1 MKNKAPKIELM
12 PLFLLIF
19 ENRCLRQS
27 LAMEVQTE
35 LFSFD
40 NANEAHCY
48 VEKLWLGSSW
58 MTEESKEEFVSC
70 KREPVTNQSG
80 RKSIHFASVTFPSLL
95 LSMLLVSQTHTHDQ
109 VLHTVLLNTG

>member
-1 MKNKAPKIELM
+1 MG
-12 PLFLLIF
+12 FLSGF
-19 ENRCLRQS
+19 SKVGFVENYAQS

>member
-1 MKNKAPKIELM
+1 MDIEDHLQA
-12 PLFLLIF
+12 
-19 ENRCLRQS
+19 E
-27 LAMEVQTE
+27 
-35 LFSFD
+35 FSFD

-58 MTEESKEEFVSC
+58 MTEESKEEFVSCCKC

-109 VLHTVLLNTG
+109 ALHAVLLNRG